1 MQRISELF
9 DIPVAGRKPRG
20 GSSARVAC
28 TLLDCPGRSFDLSL
42 SFPLLFSNNT
52 LITGDAAGE
61 NLSIHQR
68 HEVQRTAL
76 LRHPM
81 SWFHRSAVEA
91 QHDAVRVPQA
101 TIALRGGMPDVSSRL
116 CIL

>member
-1 MQRISELF
+1 MH
-9 DIPVAGRKPRG
+9 
-20 GSSARVAC
+20 
-28 TLLDCPGRSFDLSL
+28 LLDCPGRSFDLLL
-42 SFPLLFSNNT
+42 SFSLLFSNNT

-81 SWFHRSAVEA
+81 SWFHRSAVGA
-91 QHDAVRVPQA
+91 QHDAVRVLQA
-101 TIALRGGMPDVSSRL
+101 ITALRGDFSAVSSRL